1 MTCDESQLAPSRLA
15 GIPKAG
21 FARLAIVV
29 VLLASLG
36 QLLPGLAAAQKP
48 EQPGKSQKPGTT
60 TTTTITTAV
69 VPLTVEI
76 WDDLHFGKIISTQ
89 LKGDVTINPETG
101 IKTVTGGVFNAGGIH
116 GPAEFSVTGE
126 RNATIVITL
135 PTGVTL
141 ARRGGGNPVII
152 RRFASFPPDTET
164 ASLGPSGKKT
174 IFVGARIDVQP
185 NERDGEYR
193 ALFMIFVDYAQ

>member
-48 EQPGKSQKPGTT
+48 EQPGKSQKPATT
-60 TTTTITTAV
+60 TTTTITTAIAELNV
-69 VPLTVEI
+69 VRLE
-76 WDDLHFGKIISTQ
+76 DLNFGTIVSIQ
-89 LKGDVTINPETG
+89 PKGDVTIDPEFGT
-101 IKTVTGGVFNAGGIH
+101 KEVTGGVLDFGGTH
-116 GPAEFSVTGE
+116 NRAEFSVTGE
-126 RNATIVITL
+126 PNATIVITL